1 MNETTVHRSNDVLE
15 IRNPIVLHI
24 ILIFMGLCLLVAA
37 LLAAFAPLP
46 YAENPMFMRIGMGY
60 CGIPFS
66 IALIY
71 LNIHKII
78 HRRNA
83 IRIDKNGITD
93 NTTSL
98 SSGFTSWDN
107 IAEVFLLR
115 LKAMTTCVQFPLT
128 TTLGTNTFPNASS
141 NLPKQ
146 TLTQALHPFASNSKR
161 WETASPPKT
170 ALLLSRNSNPRRSLA
185 FASLDINDFGD

>member
-115 LKAMTTCVQFPLT
+115 LKM
-128 TTLGTNTFPNASS
+128 
-141 NLPKQ
+141 
-146 TLTQALHPFASNSKR
+146 R
-161 WETASPPKT
+161 
-170 ALLLSRNSNPRRSLA
+170 
-185 FASLDINDFGD
+185 

>member
-24 ILIFMGLCLLVAA
+24 ILIFYGLCLLVAA

-115 LKAMTTCVQFPLT
+115 LKSDDYLCAIPADYDSWYEHL
-128 TTLGTNTFPNASS
+128 
-141 NLPKQ
+141 
-146 TLTQALHPFASNSKR
+146 SKR
-161 WETASPPKT
+161 QQRLAKANLDAGFAPIRIQFKKVGNSVSSKDGVAFVKKLKPKKVT
-170 ALLLSRNSNPRRSLA
+170 RVRKPRY
-185 FASLDINDFGD
+185 